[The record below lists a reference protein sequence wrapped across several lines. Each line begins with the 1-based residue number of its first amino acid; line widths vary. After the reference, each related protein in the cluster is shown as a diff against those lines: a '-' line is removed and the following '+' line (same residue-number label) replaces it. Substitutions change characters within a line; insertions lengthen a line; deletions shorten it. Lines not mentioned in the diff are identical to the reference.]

1 MRYGND
7 WKNTGLM
14 APGIRVMKKSD
25 NEFARQT
32 KELFDESVEGLD
44 AATLSTLNQARHR
57 ALATTQHTSVM
68 RWVPAAGVAAATLV
82 AVMVILP
89 GPSEVDVMP
98 PSITDMEILLGEDS
112 IEMLEDLEFYSW
124 IDMADEG
131 DGVT

>member
-1 MRYGND
+1 MV
-7 WKNTGLM
+7 
-14 APGIRVMKKSD
+14 PGMKVMKKSD

-32 KELFDESVEGLD
+32 KELFDESVDGLD
-44 AATLSTLNQARHR
+44 AATLSTLNQARQR
-57 ALATTQHTSVM
+57 ALATRPHTSVM

-89 GPSEVDVMP
+89 EPTEVEVMP
-98 PSITDMEILLGEDS
+98 TSITDMEILLGEDS